1 MTKRTAILPM
11 MALLLLA
18 ACGEDEP
25 AAIPELSVAE
35 ASAQLEAGAVAV
47 DANSDATRAE
57 RGVVPGA
64 RLLTSSSRY
73 EASELPSDPST
84 ALIFYCANTQCSAS
98 DGAAERAREHGYEN
112 VSVMRAGIAGWVDAG
127 NETETPRS

>member
-1 MTKRTAILPM
+1 MTKRTWIPL

-18 ACGEDEP
+18 ACGEDE
-25 AAIPELSVAE
+25 AAPIPEVSVAE
-35 ASAQLEAGAVAV
+35 AAAQLEAGAVAV
-47 DANSDATRAE
+47 DANSDETRAE

-73 EASELPSDPST
+73 EASELPSDTST
-84 ALIFYCANTQCSAS
+84 SLIFYCASTRCSAS

-112 VSVMRAGIAGWVDAG
+112 VSVMRAGIAGWVEAG
-127 NETETPRS
+127 NQTQPAS